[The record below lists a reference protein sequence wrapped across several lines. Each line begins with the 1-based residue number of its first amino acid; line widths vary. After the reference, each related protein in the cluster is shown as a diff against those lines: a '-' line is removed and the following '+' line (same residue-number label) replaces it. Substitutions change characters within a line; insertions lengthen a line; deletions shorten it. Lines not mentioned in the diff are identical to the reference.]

1 MDQTLGVY
9 LRIQG
14 ISTLDQPALRAI
26 ERHFSSVI
34 IREVDN
40 LNQSQEFVQTSSDE
54 GEITSSTIIPLVFRR
69 ACVVCYSVHAPSDAK
84 ILRCGHAM
92 CRACV
97 QARFNMASCQEHS
110 YPPEC
115 CEVIELKEVKS
126 LLDEATVQQY
136 QEKEIEYQ
144 CTNRTYCHNKACQ
157 RFIPPSQISHGVA
170 PCESCE
176 THTCVVCKEEAH
188 MDNCVIAVEEVQL
201 WKTVAERG
209 WRRCKCGRVIERDEG
224 CDHMT

>member
-1 MDQTLGVY
+1 M
-9 LRIQG
+9 RIQG
-14 ISTLDQPALRAI
+14 LSTLDQPALGAI
-26 ERHFSSVI
+26 ERHLSSVVV
-34 IREVDN
+34 REVDN

-54 GEITSSTIIPLVFRR
+54 GEITSSTIIHLVFKR
-69 ACVVCYSVHAPSDAK
+69 ACFVCYSVHAPSDAK

-97 QARFNMASCQEHS
+97 QARFNMALCQEHS

-115 CEVIELKEVKS
+115 CEAIELKEVKS

-170 PCESCE
+170 SCEDCE
-176 THTCVVCKEEAH
+176 THTCVVCKEVAH
-188 MDNCVIAVEEVQL
+188 MDDCVIAEEEVQL

-209 WRRCKCGRVIERDEG
+209 WRRCRCGRVIERDEG